1 MGRWGGR
8 DSKNAGSRDDWSPE
22 AREAA
27 AKARKSGPKL
37 GLTASHPTGA
47 GKRFSANAGSHEE
60 AEKHMGSMRKSFPEH
75 HVTVQHHHT
84 GMAHT
89 FKPGEKYN
97 RGYLE

>member
-1 MGRWGGR
+1 MSGRFGR
-8 DSKNAGSRDDWSPE
+8 LAQDDWSPE
-22 AREAA
+22 VREAA
-27 AKARKSGPKL
+27 AKARSAKSSGPKL

-47 GKRFSANAGSHEE
+47 GKKFSASANSHEE

-75 HVTVQHHHT
+75 HVTVQHHQT